1 MARVQRNKL
10 IGKTNSYP
18 DGLLTIPLA
27 SYMRI
32 TRYEYM
38 EGLKRARENGMQG
51 AEAALGNEGS
61 GLQTAKNA
69 LAGTLKFTYGNFLS
83 GAGDGAAFDSEI
95 EKLARDSTRRSGGGS
110 NNRPKRSS
118 GANQNTMK
126 KVKAG
131 DYEDIFK
138 DGPVTLT
145 DGTVVDNAEQLAQMK
160 NEAHDG
166 KDSKRAIYHLP
177 MPNEFQYEYSADWGN
192 KFRMGTMARL
202 LDSPAALGQMAL
214 TAAGSAALNA
224 GGQLM
229 NAAGGEFLGALGG
242 GTGLNMGGVLGA
254 AFKGAVNPLG
264 STDGLSTNNVLG
276 LAGLA
281 PNENAITM
289 FSRVTER
296 KFNLSFEFFAR
307 DEIEAGVIN
316 GMINA
321 FKTAMHPT
329 TTAKGTGGVLGFP
342 DIFMLQPWFNFVD
355 KDGNL
360 TTGPHPM
367 MPQSKLCAL
376 TGLSVNAAPSNN
388 FVTTKDGSIPI
399 QTVNM
404 SFLETSVLTQ
414 SDLET
419 GNF

>member
-1 MARVQRNKL
+1 MAVVQRNKL

-32 TRYEYM
+32 TRFEYM
-38 EGLKRARENGMQG
+38 EGLKRARENGMNDAQ
-51 AEAALGNEGS
+51 ASLGNEGS

-69 LAGTLKFTYGNFLS
+69 LAGTLKFTYGNFAS
-83 GAGDGAAFDSEI
+83 GAGDADAFDAEI
-95 EKLARDSTRRSGGGS
+95 TKLARETTSNSTKNRGS
-110 NNRPKRSS
+110 RTRFNK
-118 GANQNTMK
+118 QNSVK
-126 KVKAG
+126 KAKAG
-131 DYEDIFK
+131 DYEHLFK
-138 DGPVTLT
+138 EGPRTLT
-145 DGTVVDNAEQLAQMK
+145 DGTVVENAEQLAQMK

-166 KDSKRAIYHLP
+166 KDSKKAIYHLP
-177 MPNEFQYEYSADWGN
+177 MPNEFQYEYSAEWGN

-214 TAAGSAALNA
+214 TASGSAALNV
-224 GGQLM
+224 GGQLL
-229 NAAGGEFLGALGG
+229 NAASGEFLGGLGG
-242 GTGLNMGGVLGA
+242 GTGLNMGSVLGK
-254 AFKGAVNPLG
+254 AFQGAVNPLG
-264 STDGLSTNNVLG
+264 STDSLSTNNVLG

-289 FSRVTER
+289 FSRVSER

-307 DEIEAGVIN
+307 DNIEAGVIDE
-316 GMINA
+316 MINA

-360 TTGPHPM
+360 TTGAHPM
-367 MPQSKLCAL
+367 MPRSKLCAL